1 MHHHQTMTRN
11 RLKIAAGVT
20 GLFVVVEFFV
30 GWSANSLALMSDA
43 GHNLADVAALV
54 LSAWAFA
61 MVSRPPDPQRTFGY
75 HRVGVLAALA
85 NAMTLILL
93 AVYIFFEGAQ
103 RLVNPERVSTLPMI
117 VVALVA
123 VVLNAA
129 IALDLRQGTAD
140 VNVRAAFIHMVGDA
154 ASSVGVILAGIG
166 IWLTGSTLWDPIV
179 SLLIGAF
186 IVWSSWSIIRET
198 VNILLESTPQGIDLD
213 ALARDVA
220 AVSGVANIHDLHVW
234 SLSSNVRA
242 LAAHIALENAT
253 TASAEEIQVILTN
266 VRHILRERYHIDHT
280 TLETHCVDELS
291 EIRGGLECPLD
302 PERFSTS
309 VRDHVHSH

>member
-1 MHHHQTMTRN
+1 MHHHQSMTGN
-11 RLKIAAGVT
+11 RLKVAAGVT
-20 GLFVVVEFFV
+20 GLFVVVEFVV

-61 MVSRPPDPQRTFGY
+61 MARRSPDPQRTFGY

-93 AVYIFFEGAQ
+93 AGYIFFEGAQ
-103 RLVNPERVSTLPMI
+103 RLVHPEHVSTLPMI
-117 VVALVA
+117 VVAVVA

-129 IALDLRQGTAD
+129 IALGLHHGTAD

-154 ASSVGVILAGIG
+154 ASSAGVILAGIG
-166 IWLTGSTLWDPIV
+166 IWLTGSTLWDPLV

-186 IVWSSWSIIRET
+186 IIWSSWSIIRET
-198 VNILLESTPQGIDLD
+198 VNILLESTPQGVDLD

-220 AVSGVANIHDLHVW
+220 AVPGVANIHDLHVW

-242 LAAHIALENAT
+242 LAAHIALENTA
-253 TASAEEIQVILTN
+253 TASAEEIQVILTS

-291 EIRGGLECPLD
+291 EIRDGLACPLD
-302 PERFSTS
+302 PERFFPPA
-309 VRDHVHSH
+309 RDHVHHH